1 MKFLAIFRE
10 QAPDKLTDDA
20 VKGFFFKVYKLYKKE
35 LYQPFSNTLEE
46 NKFSQ
51 RFHVLLDS
59 LVQTTPF
66 RG

>member
-10 QAPDKLTDDA
+10 QSPEKLADET
-20 VKGFFFKVYKLYKKE
+20 VRSFFLKVYKLYKKE

-51 RFHVLLDS
+51 RFHLLLDS
-59 LVQTTPF
+59 LVGNTAF